1 MIKAFLLLTLAL
13 SLNAN
18 ASCVGIGEAEVIGFV
33 AKINQGPKTCRVFL
47 TSNVTI
53 WNSIMCPLDEARL
66 ADEGAET
73 SQCNLKVGDQVSGIF
88 VDNGSF
94 IYIENN

>member
-1 MIKAFLLLTLAL
+1 MIKAFLLMTLVL

-18 ASCVGIGEAEVIGFV
+18 ASCVGLGEAEVSGYV
-33 AKINQGPKTCRVFL
+33 AKISQGPKTCKVLL

-53 WNSIMCPLDEARL
+53 WNSLTCPLDEAKL
-66 ADEGAET
+66 ADEGVET